1 MTPTAG
7 QWAEICQGGRWL
19 PFLVTAVH
27 DADTVSGVAFSGQ
40 PAQVGWHRPSQDFA
54 GVTRGERNREWREVD
69 VVDGGASPV
78 NITEEVKAAVAEFLP
93 TPDQINTMIRE
104 AATAAVAE
112 AMATKAPPEPDEGA
126 RNGQGAGEEKG
137 IGQPWPRRP

>member
-7 QWAEICQGGRWL
+7 QWAEILQTGNRGPAWL

-40 PAQVGWHRPSQDFA
+40 PAQVGWHRPTEAFA
-54 GVTRGERNREWREVD
+54 GVKRGERNREWREV
-69 VVDGGASPV
+69 VSTAGSAG
-78 NITEEVKAAVAEFLP
+78 
-93 TPDQINTMIRE
+93 TPEQLEAMMRD

-112 AMATKAPPEPDEGA
+112 VRAAVTDAMPPPTPAGTLTEVPPEPPAETV
-126 RNGQGAGEEKG
+126 
-137 IGQPWPRRP
+137 RRGRKPTA